1 MAQGIIAGG
10 TDYSGQTIWE
20 IKSDIENW
28 MKYSQKIKNEFNQTI
43 SELKDNKYWETE
55 VPFDFRSFGEGTIRI
70 CDTFYSDFQIVVK
83 SIESDNVTKREIEL
97 MKNIYAVAVEY
108 EDLSWRSFRL
118 KDGCWHDY
126 GNPLFIKAER
136 LYADGRD
143 FYVTLKDV
151 SNALCRMED
160 YVKDERIT
168 QINDNSINIG
178 DNNDLRNVRINH
190 EQNVNRESQP
200 KESWLKKWWWTFVV
214 PIAVAVIAG
223 IILYGLKMN

>member
-1 MAQGIIAGG
+1 MAQGIFAGG
-10 TDYSGQTIWE
+10 TDYSGQTIRE

-28 MKYSQKIKNEFNQTI
+28 MEYSQKIKNEFNQII
-43 SELKDNKYWETE
+43 SELMDDKYWETE
-55 VPFDFRSFGEGTIRI
+55 VPFEFRSFCEGTVRI

-97 MKNIYAVAVEY
+97 MKNIYTVAVDY
-108 EDLSWRSFRL
+108 ENWSWRSFRQ
-118 KDGCWHDY
+118 KDGYWHDY
-126 GNPLFIKAER
+126 GNPLFLKAER

-200 KESWLKKWWWTFVV
+200 KESWFKKFWWTFLV

-223 IILYGLKMN
+223 IILFMLKMN